1 MPSPTTAAVIATA
14 PAVTAVVGIFFALL
28 FPGAGRLCTSSRC
41 AGAASA
47 THEVCAFA
55 RLFFFFFN
63 RCSLYS
69 AGLYGGVDYTD
80 SGGFGRGTGGM
91 PRRPSSN
98 CTGAKSANCTGEK

>member
-1 MPSPTTAAVIATA
+1 MRACHNIQNARARHDLVEAVDVAT
-14 PAVTAVVGIFFALL
+14 VERF
-28 FPGAGRLCTSSRC
+28 
-41 AGAASA
+41 
-47 THEVCAFA
+47 
-55 RLFFFFFN
+55 FFFFFN